1 MHHEVKILPVYFQA
15 HLNGDKPFEIR
26 YNADRGF
33 QKGDTITLVEC
44 TDGSIATATGRQ
56 VKRTITYVTNY
67 DQKREMVVL
76 GLRSPSEDTIAKTL
90 DFLLELAAFRNA
102 DCDTCTEEIVKRAAE
117 IVERACALLEEPWD

>member
-15 HLNGDKPFEIR
+15 HFDGDKPFEIR

-67 DQKREMVVL
+67 AQKREMVVL
-76 GLRSPSEDTIAKTL
+76 GLRSPREDTITKTL
-90 DFLLELAAFRNA
+90 DFLLELAALRNA
-102 DCDTCTEEIVKRAAE
+102 DCDTRTAEIVK
-117 IVERACALLEEPWD
+117 RACALLEEPWD